1 MSIDKSKL
9 VDSDPKNLGLIERII
24 GISDKYGFYTDFD
37 ISGCVVQVS
46 ACSNILYKPNSWT
59 RDAGLEHDLVLR
71 MKFDNGMSYGNSWY
85 FQLWGDI
92 KRWPKCQTT
101 YRTVLTTDTS
111 LFCVDYF
118 DMYPYDAKK
127 ADYYVPM
134 QMVDFDKLDARL
146 KILSDKIKYREK
158 HPYDSTDATMAHKRE
173 VKKNINRFCAAMNV
187 RAIHHDDSKLV
198 PPEKAGFDD
207 STQMLSQMEYN
218 SPEYQKSLENLKT
231 TLDHHYSTND
241 HHPQHFENGVNG
253 MSLYSLVEMFYDW
266 LAATK
271 RNKNG
276 DIFESIKQNAKRFNL
291 SPQLVDILTNTAKL
305 EMAKP
310 LDIKEKK

>member
-9 VDSDPKNLGLIERII
+9 VDSDPENLGLIERVI

-37 ISGCVVQVS
+37 ISGCEIQVCAHS
-46 ACSNILYKPNSWT
+46 KILYTTNSWVPGF
-59 RDAGLEHDLVLR
+59 GLEHDLVLR
-71 MKFDNGMSYGNSWY
+71 LRYDNRTSYGNSWTVQ
-85 FQLWGDI
+85 FWGDI
-92 KRWPKCQTT
+92 KRQANCKTV
-101 YRTVLTTDTS
+101 YRTVLTTDSS

-118 DMYPYDAKK
+118 AMYPYEIKA

-134 QMVDFDKLDARL
+134 NMVDFDKLDARL
-146 KILSDKIKYREK
+146 KILSDKIAYREK
-158 HPYDSTDATMAHKRE
+158 HPFDSTDATMAHKRE
-173 VKKNINRFCAAMNV
+173 VKKNINKFCAAMKV
-187 RAIHHDDSKLV
+187 RALHHDDSKLV

-218 SPEYQKSLENLKT
+218 SPEYKKSLENLKT
-231 TLDHHYSTND
+231 TLDHHYGTND

-253 MSLYSLVEMFYDW
+253 MTLYSLVEMFYDW